1 MESKKNAAGL
11 QLQVKNLMTE
21 RDDAVV
27 AASAAENA
35 LKQKDNIIMKLRKE
49 LQLAE
54 DKVSNL
60 EEQPPEQNDAEV
72 LKLAEKVIQLE
83 LKVADYSRKEFR
95 SQNDDAK
102 SVYEDGGKWLLSQT
116 PAIKKYAVLDY
127 VLVSLLALP
136 FLAFLLYPVL
146 HPGMAGRDFVF
157 FIGFLCTFGC
167 GRLLVVRNR
176 IPVQNFNLTVCLS
189 LAIQLLLLF
198 YAALPLVWTLF
209 IALVML
215 AAFPLSTDAGNVRIL
230 LRLKKAFDQCLS
242 VPPGNPHWHNHATRL
257 WPHPVSRYGNHR
269 AGNPDCRL

>member
-1 MESKKNAAGL
+1 MKVHIKRLLPPIGVL
-11 QLQVKNLMTE
+11 
-21 RDDAVV
+21 R
-27 AASAAENA
+27 
-35 LKQKDNIIMKLRKE
+35 NIIVRTNDGRKFKLGHLQEMELEVEDGGWVSFRLDLYHRKI
-49 LQLAE
+49 LRYAMRQGFLGII
-54 DKVSNL
+54 DSFGNML
-60 EEQPPEQNDAEV
+60 R
-72 LKLAEKVIQLE
+72 
-83 LKVADYSRKEFR
+83 ADIV
-95 SQNDDAK
+95 DK

-136 FLAFLLYPVL
+136 FLVFLLYPVL

-215 AAFPLSTDAGNVRIL
+215 AAWALFLFQRMRETSN
-230 LRLKKAFDQCLS
+230 
-242 VPPGNPHWHNHATRL
+242 
-257 WPHPVSRYGNHR
+257 VSRV
-269 AGNPDCRL
+269 